1 MKFELLMIVCSVLN
15 GECSQPTKQIP
26 LFTSHYECASVGYLR
41 ALKILDDIGADLV
54 NNNKIV
60 ISFSCKEIIKA

>member
-1 MKFELLMIVCSVLN
+1 MVVCSVLAN
-15 GECSQPTKQIP
+15 ECSQPAKQVP

-41 ALKILDDIGADLV
+41 ALKILDSMGADLV

-60 ISFSCKEIIKA
+60 ISFSCEESIKS